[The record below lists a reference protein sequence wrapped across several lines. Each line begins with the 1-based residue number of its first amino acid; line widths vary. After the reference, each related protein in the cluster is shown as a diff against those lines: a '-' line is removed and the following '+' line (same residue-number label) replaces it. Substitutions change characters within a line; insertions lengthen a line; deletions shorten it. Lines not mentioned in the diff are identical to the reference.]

1 MRSAYNPKDGS
12 LKNNSERPVVALAV
26 KKRWITDLLTTWNQE
41 MLAHLTRDASASK
54 NYNTIQ
60 YNNNCYSSGVAL
72 WYIKQINKN
81 LQSTLNSFHNNL
93 TKTFKTAPRCLWC
106 WAPASNVVHILCSK
120 FALIMTSQNSASL
133 YMMLASTLL
142 YFFAPL
148 AVVVFLYTRWLFLWS
163 LVVVIVRWY
172 IM

>member
-1 MRSAYNPKDGS
+1 
-12 LKNNSERPVVALAV
+12 
-26 KKRWITDLLTTWNQE
+26 

-106 WAPASNVVHILCSK
+106 LAPASNVVHILCSK
-120 FALIMTSQNSASL
+120 FALIMTFQNSASL

-148 AVVVFLYTRWLFLWS
+148 AVVVFLYTRWLFLWALVVAIVHCYIYDDCWLFS
-163 LVVVIVRWY
+163 CLELELLVVVYTIWLNYEDRKLLSGLLPT
-172 IM
+172 